1 MLVECLPAVETAIA
15 VKAVGVSWGVFAM
28 LIKCLPAAEPA
39 IAAVTE
45 AIVSHSLPDWYAEQV
60 SRR

>member
-39 IAAVTE
+39 IAEVTE
-45 AIVSHSLPDWYAEQV
+45 IAVGHSSSVRYAE
-60 SRR
+60 